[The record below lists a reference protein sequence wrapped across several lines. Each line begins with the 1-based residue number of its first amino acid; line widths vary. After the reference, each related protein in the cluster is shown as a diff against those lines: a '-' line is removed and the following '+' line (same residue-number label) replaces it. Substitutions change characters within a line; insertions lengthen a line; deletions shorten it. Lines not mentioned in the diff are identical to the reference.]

1 MEVIYKIL
9 NGLYPSYLNDIIML
23 MNFKNDCV
31 KLGSWCQGL
40 VQYVMDRKVYDIYHS
55 SYGTHMVD
63 SHETASIEVFRRS
76 CCKLMLQLQVLR
88 VL

>member
-23 MNFKNDCV
+23 MTKNDCV

-40 VQYVMDRKVYDIYHS
+40 VQYVMDRTVYDLYVSLVLWNTYTVQCITS
-55 SYGTHMVD
+55 VR
-63 SHETASIEVFRRS
+63 V
-76 CCKLMLQLQVLR
+76 KL
-88 VL
+88 